1 MDCGEFAASSVNT
14 SEAERCPSATGLKFT
29 VILQLCCVATA
40 AAMHVLVCE
49 KSPGFEPLIAT
60 PETCN
65 VLLPEFVTWT
75 DLAATV
81 APSSTVPKSKFA
93 GEIVFGHGME
103 RRDGRPIQYG
113 PKIQIRGRNCYA
125 RRCSHARSNRSEEH
139 TSELQSRFGIWYAV
153 FCLTKKNIVGPSR
166 TRVAR
171 LPLVGGTGTDA
182 GA

>member
-29 VILQLCCVATA
+29 VILQLACVATA

-93 GEIVFGHGME
+93 GEIVTLGVVATPVPTTTAVCGL
-103 RRDGRPIQYG
+103 PAALSATSSTV
-113 PKIQIRGRNCYA
+113 PKSKFAGEIVTLGVVATPVPTTTAVCGLPA
-125 RRCSHARSNRSEEH
+125 ALSA
-139 TSELQSRFGIWYAV
+139 TSDRKSV
-153 FCLTKKNIVGPSR
+153 V
-166 TRVAR
+166 
-171 LPLVGGTGTDA
+171 
-182 GA
+182 